1 MSETPPDP
9 DAELQTGSTDSKVRT
24 HGPTAWFYRARR
36 RNAARADHF
45 VISVRCIK
53 GQSLTFCLAS
63 HA

>member
-45 VISVRCIK
+45 VILFAVLRDRV
-53 GQSLTFCLAS
+53 
-63 HA
+63 